1 MRTAILIPARLESK
15 RYPNKPL
22 VELNGIPMIKKIF
35 DICNQ
40 TDYDT
45 YVVTDS
51 EEIASQVPNYVMTG
65 KASNGTERCAMAAKQ
80 LNYGNFVNVQGDM
93 PDITTKMIDSVV
105 EYLKY
110 YPIATLYADMPKIQ
124 QDEPSTV
131 KMVRAGDKALWFGR
145 GMTGYGEWHLGIY
158 AYRNDALNLYP
169 SLEITQEE
177 KVEKLEQ
184 LRWLKAGWEIG
195 CTRVDFDGIE
205 INTKEDLRKW
215 ITKNE
220 RPQNN

>member
-22 VELNGIPMIKKIF
+22 VELNGTSMIKRIF

-51 EEIASQVPNYVMTG
+51 EEIAKQVPNYVMTG
-65 KASNGTERCAMAAKQ
+65 QASNGTERCAIAAKQ

-93 PDITTKMIDSVV
+93 PDITPKMIKSVV
-105 EYLKY
+105 DYLKY

-195 CTRVDFDGIE
+195 CTRVDFNGIE
-205 INTKEDLRKW
+205 INTKEDLKKW
-215 ITKNE
+215 ISQNEHTKN
-220 RPQNN
+220 N

>member
-22 VELNGIPMIKKIF
+22 VELNGIPMIKRIF

-45 YVVTDS
+45 YVVTDN

-80 LNYGNFVNVQGDM
+80 LDYGNFVNVQGDM
-93 PDITTKMIDSVV
+93 PDVTPKMINSVV

-110 YPIATLYADMPKIQ
+110 YPIATLFADMPKIQ

-145 GMTGYGEWHLGIY
+145 GMTGYGDWHLGIY

-205 INTKEDLRKW
+205 INTKEDLKKW
-215 ITKNE
+215 VSKNE
-220 RPQNN
+220 RTQNN

>member
-22 VELNGIPMIKKIF
+22 VELNGIPMIKRIF

-51 EEIASQVPNYVMTG
+51 EEIASQVTNYVMTG

-80 LNYGNFVNVQGDM
+80 LDYGNFVNVQGDM
-93 PDITTKMIDSVV
+93 PDVTPKMINSVV

-110 YPIATLYADMPKIQ
+110 YPIATLFADMPKIQ

-145 GMTGYGEWHLGIY
+145 GMTGYGDWHLGIY

-205 INTKEDLRKW
+205 INTKEDLKKW
-215 ITKNE
+215 VSKNE
-220 RPQNN
+220 RTQNN

>member
-1 MRTAILIPARLESK
+1 
-15 RYPNKPL
+15 
-22 VELNGIPMIKKIF
+22 MIKRIF

-93 PDITTKMIDSVV
+93 PDITPKMIDSVV

-158 AYRNDALNLYP
+158 AYRNDALNLCP

-195 CTRVDFDGIE
+195 CTRVNFDGIE
-205 INTKEDLRKW
+205 INTKEDLKKW
-215 ITKNE
+215 VRKNE
-220 RPQNN
+220 RSQNN

>member
-22 VELNGIPMIKKIF
+22 VELNGIPMIKRIF

-80 LNYGNFVNVQGDM
+80 LDYGNFVNVQGDM
-93 PDITTKMIDSVV
+93 PDVTPKMINSVV
-105 EYLKY
+105 EYLRY
-110 YPIATLYADMPKIQ
+110 YSIATLFADMPKIQ

-145 GMTGYGEWHLGIY
+145 GMTGYGDWHLGIY
-158 AYRNDALNLYP
+158 AYRKDALNLYP

-205 INTKEDLRKW
+205 INTKEDLKKW
-215 ITKNE
+215 VSKNE
-220 RPQNN
+220 RTQNN

>member
-22 VELNGIPMIKKIF
+22 VELNGIPMIKRIF

-80 LNYGNFVNVQGDM
+80 LDYGNFVNVQGDM
-93 PDITTKMIDSVV
+93 PDVTPKMINSVV

-110 YPIATLYADMPKIQ
+110 YPIATLFADMPKIQ

-145 GMTGYGEWHLGIY
+145 GMTGYGDWHLGIY

-195 CTRVDFDGIE
+195 CTRVDFDGLE
-205 INTKEDLRKW
+205 INTKEDLKKW
-215 ITKNE
+215 VSKNE
-220 RPQNN
+220 RTQNN

>member
-22 VELNGIPMIKKIF
+22 IELDGIPMIKRIF

-93 PDITTKMIDSVV
+93 PDITPKMIDSVV

-169 SLEITQEE
+169 SFAS
-177 KVEKLEQ
+177 
-184 LRWLKAGWEIG
+184 R
-195 CTRVDFDGIE
+195 TR
-205 INTKEDLRKW
+205 KS
-215 ITKNE
+215 
-220 RPQNN
+220 

>member
-22 VELNGIPMIKKIF
+22 VELDGTSMIKRIF

-51 EEIASQVPNYVMTG
+51 EEIAKQVPNYVMTG
-65 KASNGTERCAMAAKQ
+65 QASNGTERCAIAAKQ

-93 PDITTKMIDSVV
+93 PDITPKMIKSVV
-105 EYLKY
+105 DYLKY

-195 CTRVDFDGIE
+195 CTRVDFNGIE
-205 INTKEDLRKW
+205 INTKEDLKKW
-215 ITKNE
+215 ISQNEHTKN
-220 RPQNN
+220 N

>member
-22 VELNGIPMIKKIF
+22 IELDGIPMIKRIF

-93 PDITTKMIDSVV
+93 PDITPKMIDSVV

-195 CTRVDFDGIE
+195 CTRVNFDGIE
-205 INTKEDLRKW
+205 INTKEDLKKW
-215 ITKNE
+215 VRKNE
-220 RPQNN
+220 RSQNN

>member
-22 VELNGIPMIKKIF
+22 IELDGIPMIKRIF

-93 PDITTKMIDSVV
+93 PDITPKMIDSVV

-195 CTRVDFDGIE
+195 CTRVNFDGIE
-205 INTKEDLRKW
+205 INTKEDLKKW
-215 ITKNE
+215 FRKNE
-220 RPQNN
+220 RSQNN

>member
-22 VELNGIPMIKKIF
+22 VELNGIPMIKRIF

-80 LNYGNFVNVQGDM
+80 LDYGNFVNVQGDM
-93 PDITTKMIDSVV
+93 PDVTPKMINSVV

-110 YPIATLYADMPKIQ
+110 YPIATLFADMPKIQ

-145 GMTGYGEWHLGIY
+145 GMTGYGDWHLGIY

-205 INTKEDLRKW
+205 INTKEDLKKW
-215 ITKNE
+215 VSKNE
-220 RPQNN
+220 RTQNN

>member
-22 VELNGIPMIKKIF
+22 IELDGIPMIKRIF

-65 KASNGTERCAMAAKQ
+65 KAGNGTERCAMAAKQ

-93 PDITTKMIDSVV
+93 PDITPKMIDNVV

-195 CTRVDFDGIE
+195 CTRVNFDGIE
-205 INTKEDLRKW
+205 INTKEDLKKW
-215 ITKNE
+215 VLKNE
-220 RPQNN
+220 RSQNN

>member
-1 MRTAILIPARLESK
+1 MS
-15 RYPNKPL
+15 
-22 VELNGIPMIKKIF
+22 
-35 DICNQ
+35 
-40 TDYDT
+40 
-45 YVVTDS
+45 
-51 EEIASQVPNYVMTG
+51 
-65 KASNGTERCAMAAKQ
+65 
-80 LNYGNFVNVQGDM
+80 
-93 PDITTKMIDSVV
+93 
-105 EYLKY
+105 
-110 YPIATLYADMPKIQ
+110 KIQ

-195 CTRVDFDGIE
+195 CTRVNFDGIE
-205 INTKEDLRKW
+205 INTKEDLKKW
-215 ITKNE
+215 VRKNE
-220 RPQNN
+220 RSQNN

>member
-22 VELNGIPMIKKIF
+22 IELDGIPMIKRIF

-93 PDITTKMIDSVV
+93 PDITPKMIDSVV

-184 LRWLKAGWEIG
+184 LRWLKAGWETG

-220 RPQNN
+220 HPQNN

>member
-22 VELNGIPMIKKIF
+22 IELDGIPMIKRIF

-93 PDITTKMIDSVV
+93 PDITPKMIDNVV

-195 CTRVDFDGIE
+195 CTRVNFDGIE
-205 INTKEDLRKW
+205 INTKEDLKKW
-215 ITKNE
+215 VTKNE
-220 RPQNN
+220 RSQNN